1 MQKPDSIEDILARL
15 MPPALSVEGQ
25 RDMEALIDE
34 LAGETFASSAPIPIP
49 SGNEP
54 VPPRTRS
61 LWLRRS
67 FGGGIAAA
75 AVALAALTIP
85 LAHKPSQVPVA
96 NADAGEESS
105 GFVLVAESDRVESS
119 TDEGWVEDSDGMAMR
134 ALRLNVVEENS
145 IRDEET
151 GIVMQVSEPRE
162 EILLMPIS
170 AF

>member
-25 RDMEALIDE
+25 KSIEAVIDE
-34 LAGETFASSAPIPIP
+34 LAGETGDSLEAVSSAPSKASVTLEMP
-49 SGNEP
+49 SP
-54 VPPRTRS
+54 
-61 LWLRRS
+61 WFRRALA
-67 FGGGIAAA
+67 GGIAAA
-75 AVALAALTIP
+75 VAGLAALAIPMVQRPDQAQVAAITI
-85 LAHKPSQVPVA
+85 Q
-96 NADAGEESS
+96 ESPPE
-105 GFVLVAESDRVESS
+105 FVLVSESDRIESS
-119 TDEGWVEDSDGMAMR
+119 TDEGWVEDSDGTAMR

>member
-1 MQKPDSIEDILARL
+1 MQKPDSIEDILSRL

-25 RDMEALIDE
+25 KSIEAIMDE
-34 LAGETFASSAPIPIP
+34 LAGKTGNSLAVVSSAPGKASVPVEMP
-49 SGNEP
+49 SP
-54 VPPRTRS
+54 WFRRT
-61 LWLRRS
+61 LA
-67 FGGGIAAA
+67 GGIAAA
-75 AVALAALTIP
+75 VAGLAALAIP
-85 LAHKPSQVPVA
+85 MGQRPDQAQVA
-96 NADAGEESS
+96 ATATQESPPE
-105 GFVLVAESDRVESS
+105 FVLVSESDRIESS

>member
-25 RDMEALIDE
+25 KSIEAIIDDLARDTGNSLESVSLAPGPDSVLPETRAPWFRRAL
-34 LAGETFASSAPIPIP
+34 A
-49 SGNEP
+49 
-54 VPPRTRS
+54 
-61 LWLRRS
+61 
-67 FGGGIAAA
+67 GGIAAA
-75 AVALAALTIP
+75 VAGLVALAIP
-85 LAHKPSQVPVA
+85 MGQRPDQAHVA
-96 NADAGEESS
+96 TTAMQESPPE
-105 GFVLVAESDRVESS
+105 FVLVSESDRIESS
-119 TDEGWVEDSDGMAMR
+119 TDEGWVEDSDGTAMR